1 MGLFN
6 YSKPGP
12 GVSKDAP
19 KKKGIFLYLEILKR
33 KFTKLFTL
41 NLLYFL
47 CSLPMI
53 ILYFVIFLLVMP
65 NLFNNLFP
73 LQEIGEENLVVME
86 LILSLFLSLVFTITL
101 GSGPASAA
109 MAYVMREYSREEH
122 VWLTS
127 SFFGKMKENFKQEL
141 VVAII
146 DLVFAFVCPFAVI
159 FYLNQY
165 LSTGSM
171 LWFAMLMLLAVFSF
185 FFVSMHYYIHQLI
198 VTFENKLKDIYKN
211 AMLFAMSTAFQNILL
226 TVFALGIL
234 YVVFNYLNPVVSL
247 FLSMFILITFLRFPI
262 EFFAQNSIRK
272 TIKYEIEETVDEE
285 EVVFSDSHGSEK

>member
-33 KFTKLFTL
+33 KFTKLFSV
-41 NLLYFL
+41 NLLYFI
-47 CSLPMI
+47 CSLPMT
-53 ILYFVIFLLVMP
+53 ILYFLIFLFVMP
-65 NLFNNLFP
+65 NLFNNIFSLT
-73 LQEIGEENLVVME
+73 EIGEENLVVME
-86 LILSLFLSLVFTITL
+86 LILSLFLSLVCTITL

-109 MAYVMREYSREEH
+109 MAYVMREFSREEH

-127 SFFGKMKENFKQEL
+127 SFFGKLKENFKQEL
-141 VVAII
+141 VVAVV

-165 LSTGSM
+165 LASGSM
-171 LWFAMLMLLAVFSF
+171 VWFFLLMLLAVFSF
-185 FFVSMHYYIHQLI
+185 FFVTMHYYIHQLI
-198 VTFENKLKDIYKN
+198 VTFENKLMHIYKN

-226 TVFALGIL
+226 TAFALGIL
-234 YVVFNYLNPVVSL
+234 YVIFNYLNPVVSL
-247 FLSMFILITFLRFPI
+247 FLSMFILIAFLRFPI
-262 EFFAQNSIRK
+262 EFFAQNSIKK
-272 TIKYEIEETVDEE
+272 TIKYEIEEAVDEE
-285 EVVFSDSHGSEK
+285 EIVFSDSHGSEK

>member
-33 KFTKLFTL
+33 KFTKLFSV
-41 NLLYFL
+41 NLLYFI
-47 CSLPMI
+47 CSLPMT
-53 ILYFVIFLLVMP
+53 ILYFLIFLFVMP
-65 NLFNNLFP
+65 NLFNNIFSLT
-73 LQEIGEENLVVME
+73 EIGEENLVVME
-86 LILSLFLSLVFTITL
+86 LILSLFLSLVCTITL

-109 MAYVMREYSREEH
+109 IAYVMREFSREEH

-127 SFFGKMKENFKQEL
+127 SFFGKLKENFKQEL
-141 VVAII
+141 VVAVV

-165 LSTGSM
+165 LASGSM
-171 LWFAMLMLLAVFSF
+171 VWFFLLMLLAVFSF
-185 FFVSMHYYIHQLI
+185 FFVTMHYYIHQLI
-198 VTFENKLKDIYKN
+198 VTFENKLMHIYKN

-226 TVFALGIL
+226 TAFALGIL
-234 YVVFNYLNPVVSL
+234 YVIFNYLNPVVSL
-247 FLSMFILITFLRFPI
+247 FLSMFILIAFLRFPI
-262 EFFAQNSIRK
+262 EFFAQNSIKK
-272 TIKYEIEETVDEE
+272 TIKYEIEEAVDEE
-285 EVVFSDSHGSEK
+285 EIVFSDSHGSEK